1 MDAIQQHM
9 IDSYRA
15 AQRGELPPPLPGRH
29 DWEVVREARDRR
41 RFDAVIAGR
50 PARGRRWAALRS
62 LFTRSR
68 GAGAVRNRG
77 AGSARSRGAGSA
89 RSRGADGSGAPGRS
103 PVGPAGSC

>member
-29 DWEVVREARDRR
+29 DWGVVREARERR

-50 PARGRRWAALRS
+50 PAYGRRWAALRS
-62 LFTRSR
+62 LLGKLGRS
-68 GAGAVRNRG
+68 GK
-77 AGSARSRGAGSA
+77 SRKSGKLGKC
-89 RSRGADGSGAPGRS
+89 RPSGA
-103 PVGPAGSC
+103 

>member
-9 IDSYRA
+9 LDSYRA

-29 DWEVVREARDRR
+29 DWGVVREARDRR

-62 LFTRSR
+62 LLGKYRP
-68 GAGAVRNRG
+68 
-77 AGSARSRGAGSA
+77 
-89 RSRGADGSGAPGRS
+89 SG
-103 PVGPAGSC
+103 V

>member
-29 DWEVVREARDRR
+29 DWGVVREARERR

-50 PARGRRWAALRS
+50 PAYGRRWAALRS
-62 LFTRSR
+62 LLGKLGRS
-68 GAGAVRNRG
+68 G
-77 AGSARSRGAGSA
+77 RSG
-89 RSRGADGSGAPGRS
+89 RSGKLGKCRPSGA
-103 PVGPAGSC
+103 

>member
-29 DWEVVREARDRR
+29 DWGVVREARERR

-50 PARGRRWAALRS
+50 PAYGRRWAALRS
-62 LFTRSR
+62 LLGKLGKLGRS
-68 GAGAVRNRG
+68 GK
-77 AGSARSRGAGSA
+77 SRKSGKLGKC
-89 RSRGADGSGAPGRS
+89 RPSGA
-103 PVGPAGSC
+103 

>member
-29 DWEVVREARDRR
+29 DWAVVRGARDRR

-50 PARGRRWAALRS
+50 PARGRWRAALRS
-62 LFTRSR
+62 LITRGR
-68 GAGAVRNRG
+68 GTGG
-77 AGSARSRGAGSA
+77 PG
-89 RSRGADGSGAPGRS
+89 GSGVPGPS
-103 PVGPAGSC
+103 PAGPAECL

>member
-29 DWEVVREARDRR
+29 DWGVVREARERR

-50 PARGRRWAALRS
+50 PAYGRRWAALRS
-62 LFTRSR
+62 LL
-68 GAGAVRNRG
+68 GK
-77 AGSARSRGAGSA
+77 
-89 RSRGADGSGAPGRS
+89 PGRS
-103 PVGPAGSC
+103 GRSGRSGKSRKSGKLGKCRPSGA

>member
-29 DWEVVREARDRR
+29 DWGVVREARERR

-50 PARGRRWAALRS
+50 PAYGRRWAALRS
-62 LFTRSR
+62 LLGKLGRS
-68 GAGAVRNRG
+68 G
-77 AGSARSRGAGSA
+77 RSGK
-89 RSRGADGSGAPGRS
+89 SRKSGKLGKCRPSGA
-103 PVGPAGSC
+103 

>member
-15 AQRGELPPPLPGRH
+15 AQRGELPPPLPGRY

-50 PARGRRWAALRS
+50 PARGRRRAALRS

-68 GAGAVRNRG
+68 GAG
-77 AGSARSRGAGSA
+77 SARN
-89 RSRGADGSGAPGRS
+89 RGADGSGAPGPS
-103 PVGPAGSC
+103 PVGPAGPC

>member
-29 DWEVVREARDRR
+29 DWGVVREARDRR

-50 PARGRRWAALRS
+50 PAYGRRWAALRS
-62 LFTRSR
+62 LLGKIGKSGKSGKPGKCRP
-68 GAGAVRNRG
+68 
-77 AGSARSRGAGSA
+77 
-89 RSRGADGSGAPGRS
+89 SGA
-103 PVGPAGSC
+103 

>member
-29 DWEVVREARDRR
+29 DWGVVREARDRR

-50 PARGRRWAALRS
+50 PAYGRRWAALRS
-62 LFTRSR
+62 RLGRIGKSGKSGKIGKSGKPGKCR
-68 GAGAVRNRG
+68 P
-77 AGSARSRGAGSA
+77 
-89 RSRGADGSGAPGRS
+89 SGA
-103 PVGPAGSC
+103 